1 MYFTGGRRAGPG
13 EASLAH
19 RGVLFL
25 DELPEFQPQVLEAL
39 RQPLETGEI
48 LVSRAEAHVRYPART
63 QMIAAMNPCRC
74 GYAADPQRACSRAP
88 RCGLE
93 YQARLSG
100 PLLDRIDLQIEVPAL
115 SLTDLAAP
123 PAKEGSKA
131 AAARVAEARALQRER
146 FGARL
151 NAEVGMEAL
160 EPGLDPAAKA
170 LALKAAERL
179 KLSARGHLRLLRLA
193 RSLADLEGSD
203 SVRPG
208 HLAEAASFRRSSG
221 G

>member
-1 MYFTGGRRAGPG
+1 M
-13 EASLAH
+13 
-19 RGVLFL
+19 LFL

-48 LVSRAEAHVRYPART
+48 LVSRAEAHIRYPARM

-74 GYAADPQRACSRAP
+74 GYAADPERACSRAP

-115 SLTDLAAP
+115 PLADLAAP
-123 PAKEGSKA
+123 APAEGSKA
-131 AAARVAEARALQRER
+131 AAARVEKARAMQRAR
-146 FGARL
+146 FGTRL
-151 NAEVGMEAL
+151 NSEVGAEAL

-170 LALKAAERL
+170 LALRAAEAL

-193 RSLADLEGSD
+193 RSLADLEGD
-203 SVRPG
+203 ERIRPG
-208 HLAEAASFRRSSG
+208 HAAEAASFRRASLSG
-221 G
+221 